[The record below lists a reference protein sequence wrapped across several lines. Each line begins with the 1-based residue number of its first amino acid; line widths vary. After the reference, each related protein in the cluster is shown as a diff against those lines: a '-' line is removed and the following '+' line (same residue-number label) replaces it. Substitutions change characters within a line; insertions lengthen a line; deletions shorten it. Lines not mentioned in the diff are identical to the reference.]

1 MKVSNDIAK
10 EMEGSRFN
18 FKRVGSFNI
27 RCNKLNELKGLSYIK
42 SPKWLGYKY
51 VVINQKNIDD
61 RCFQYAF
68 GLTQQHKEIK
78 NQ

>member
-1 MKVSNDIAK
+1 MKEYNDIAK
-10 EMEGSRFN
+10 EMGGSRFS

-27 RCNKLNELKGLSYIK
+27 RCNKLSELKCSSYIK
-42 SPKWLGYKY
+42 SPKSLGYKY
-51 VVINQKNIDD
+51 VVINKKNIYD